1 MTKEALPEWDD
12 HFTVVPNPN
21 PDENDSLYWRAEDL
35 EEHNIPLNRT
45 WTVVDSDESEDL
57 LIISGVHHYNRID
70 FAVSVES
77 WTVEGRELL
86 WSEGA
91 DAEDWDEDSVF
102 LDVDPDEDED
112 L

>member
-1 MTKEALPEWDD
+1 
-12 HFTVVPNPN
+12 
-21 PDENDSLYWRAEDL
+21 
-35 EEHNIPLNRT
+35 
-45 WTVVDSDESEDL
+45 
-57 LIISGVHHYNRID
+57 VHHYNRID